1 MVVVAV
7 VRKSTWKYNI
17 RGHLCTLF
25 TRLRFCS
32 GYRIFFP
39 LLWSPRNGLS
49 VFVCERENVCVCV
62 CFHRKLNQN
71 FCLPEILLYTSY
83 VARFP
88 VLFFC
93 FFAFYCCCCSRLL
106 VSNFI
111 IIISLIFS
119 AYTGNIFSFFAVLS
133 CCYDF
138 SWRLK
143 ERKIRGKHVR
153 HFTFSTLIFFLS
165 IFFFC
170 ACVSWFWPDSLIV
183 EWVTMCVCVLQCLD
197 LVCVILFLW

>member
-1 MVVVAV
+1 MVAV
-7 VRKSTWKYNI
+7 VRESTWKYNI

-71 FCLPEILLYTSY
+71 FCLPELLLYTSY

-119 AYTGNIFSFFAVLS
+119 AYTGNIFFRCCAFSLLRFFLTLKREKNKAKTCASLHLFNTHFFSQSFFSVLA
-133 CCYDF
+133 
-138 SWRLK
+138 
-143 ERKIRGKHVR
+143 
-153 HFTFSTLIFFLS
+153 FLGFGQ
-165 IFFFC
+165 IH
-170 ACVSWFWPDSLIV
+170 
-183 EWVTMCVCVLQCLD
+183 
-197 LVCVILFLW
+197 